1 MIMADLS
8 DLGHCKNINNRDY
21 QVPWTNVT
29 LNLVL
34 TVVGCM
40 TWQAVAFCFTAVS
53 LFGVGHM
60 EPLSSGVNTT
70 LQGREQDVQ
79 TL

>member
-1 MIMADLS
+1 MIMADLC
-8 DLGHCKNINNRDY
+8 DLGHCKNINNK
-21 QVPWTNVT
+21 VTWTNVT

-34 TVVGCM
+34 TVVVCM
-40 TWQAVAFCFTAVS
+40 TWQAVAFFFTAVS